1 MTEHPKSRVG
11 ARMLPAFCPVDVSP
25 GEREIF
31 RMLQQDPA
39 ASGWVVLHSLDLVDH
54 VRKVQGEAD
63 FVVLMP
69 GEGVVVLEVKSHS
82 TVRFDQGVWW
92 LGNSSNPDPRG
103 PFKQASSA
111 LHSIRKYLQQRGLAS
126 SVPFASAVVFSNAPF
141 NFSSPEWHAWQVLD
155 KHALRARPITES
167 LRAVIRKAR
176 QHYNEKGLRWMA
188 RGVHATAE
196 ELAEIALALRPRFEM
211 IASPSARRI
220 MLEEDLLR
228 CTEQQFR
235 VLDDTAANA
244 RLLLTGLAGTG
255 KTTLAVEVARREKSE
270 NPESIVGF
278 FCFNKLLGE
287 LLATQCASLHEGFRP
302 GSFHSWMVEFSG
314 QRPPPGRSEDP
325 EFWSRELPEYCIAKL
340 TAPGMASGFLDLLVI
355 DEAQDLFVDS
365 YLDVFDL
372 LLKGGLRHG
381 RWRFF
386 GDFERQDIF
395 ARGAVSRSD
404 FFSRRVDERCA
415 MQSLSENCRNTQEI
429 SAVVTTHA
437 RLRPGYSRVLRNDT
451 RHDPEIMFYRDQNDQ
466 LEKCLSLLDA
476 YQAEGFS
483 PRELVL
489 LSPQRSGSIS
499 HALAQHPRW
508 KGRVVEYCMDCRA
521 LSFSTIHAFKG
532 LESPVVILTDVRGIS
547 TPHDRDLLY
556 VGMSR
561 ALHRLAVLCH
571 DDTKD
576 EFKQSWIQ

>member
-1 MTEHPKSRVG
+1 MTDQSKLHAG
-11 ARMLPAFCPVDVSP
+11 ARMLPAVCPVDVSP
-25 GEREIF
+25 GERQVF

-39 ASGWVVLHSLDLVDH
+39 ASGWIVLHSLDLADH

-63 FVVLMP
+63 FVVLIP
-69 GEGVVVLEVKSHS
+69 EEGVVVVEVKSHS
-82 TVRFDQGVWW
+82 AVRFDEGAWW
-92 LGNSSNPDPRG
+92 LGNSSSPDPRG
-103 PFKQASSA
+103 PFKQASGA
-111 LHSIRKYLQQRGLAS
+111 LHSVRKFLQQRGLAS
-126 SVPFASAVVFSNAPF
+126 SVPFASAVVFSNAS
-141 NFSSPEWHAWQVLD
+141 FSAASPEWHAWQVLD
-155 KHALRARPITES
+155 KQALNARPIAEN

-176 QHYNEKGLRWMA
+176 QHYNAKGLRWMES
-188 RGVHATAE
+188 GVDANAE
-196 ELAEIALALRPRFEM
+196 VLAEIALTLRPRFEVL
-211 IASPSARRI
+211 ASPSARRT
-220 MLEEDLLR
+220 MLEEDLIR

-235 VLDDTAANA
+235 VLDDTAANS
-244 RLLLTGLAGTG
+244 RLLVTGLAGTG
-255 KTTLAVEVARREKSE
+255 KTTLAVEVVRREKAE

-287 LLATQCASLHEGFRP
+287 LLAAQCASLHEGFRP
-302 GSFHSWMVEFSG
+302 GSLHSWMIDFSG

-340 TAPGMASGFLDLLVI
+340 TAPGMASGFLDLLVL

-372 LLKGGLRHG
+372 LLKGGLRRG

-395 ARGAVSRSD
+395 ARGSVSRSD
-404 FFSRRVDERCA
+404 FLSKRVDERCA

-429 SAVVTTHA
+429 SAVLTTHA
-437 RLRPGYSRVLRNDT
+437 RLKPGYSRVLRNDT
-451 RHDPEIMFYRDQNDQ
+451 RHDPEIIFYSDEEDQ
-466 LEKCLSLLDA
+466 LQKCLSLLEA

-483 PRELVL
+483 PREVVL
-489 LSPQRSGSIS
+489 LSPQRSRNLP

-508 KGRVVEYCMDCRA
+508 KGRVVEYRMERTT

-532 LESPVVILTDVRGIS
+532 LESPVVILTDVTGIS

-571 DDTKD
+571 DDTKN
-576 EFKQSWIQ
+576 EFKKSLIE